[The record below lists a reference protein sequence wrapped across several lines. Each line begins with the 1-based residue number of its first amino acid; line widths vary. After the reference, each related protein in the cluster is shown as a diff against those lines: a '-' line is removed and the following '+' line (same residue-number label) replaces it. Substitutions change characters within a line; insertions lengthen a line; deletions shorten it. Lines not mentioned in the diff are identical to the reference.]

1 MNSPTACLKCESS
14 RSVPCQ
20 WYFRRHSFGRFPEQ
34 RQRCLVWIPTVSRL
48 LQQGRHGRANA
59 AATGLKRAAPSRHL
73 RSTCECY
80 NVVDPSAGRR
90 VLQRHAV
97 ASGSAKGCYFMLL
110 PGQRGKSKMPQKRSH
125 VTLSASRPQ
134 CPPPSAPNSRSA
146 QHRPMKALFY
156 RRYRTTDFGNAQ
168 GVWEGHRRSS
178 FRSRL
183 SFPSFLFPLVR
194 NEPKDHFET
203 Y

>member
-146 QHRPMKALFY
+146 QHRPMKELF
-156 RRYRTTDFGNAQ
+156 
-168 GVWEGHRRSS
+168 
-178 FRSRL
+178 L
-183 SFPSFLFPLVR
+183 SAIQ
-194 NEPKDHFET
+194 ND
-203 Y
+203 